1 MQSLPLRD
9 QGMEATLRRWTHVLQ
24 NAGPKLA
31 SVLLVL
37 LLAWLLAEFT
47 WTLIPRKTSAASATS
62 APVGVARQ
70 QVDASRV
77 ADQHLFGTA
86 SVQGTGNAP
95 DTTLNL
101 ILHGIVAGK
110 RASDSRALIVAN
122 GDEEPYGIGAQLPG
136 GAVIRSIYP
145 DRVLLERNGRLEALR
160 LPKDDTAG
168 GGVTSQPSMAMQSR
182 AMLPQP
188 QNLGQLRQEIAN
200 NPQRLMDVVRAMPV
214 MDHGKLTGYRIYPA
228 GNPGVF
234 NQLGLKPGDVVTAV
248 NGIPLT
254 DPAQSMRVLS
264 SLKTT
269 EQVSVSLTRN
279 GQQQTQV
286 LQMAPPNLSDLRQQ
300 QNQDSQQGGDQG
312 QDPDNPP

>member
-1 MQSLPLRD
+1 
-9 QGMEATLRRWTHVLQ
+9 MEATLRRWTHLLQ
-24 NAGPKLA
+24 SAGPNVA
-31 SVLLVL
+31 SVLLIL

-47 WTLIPRKTSAASATS
+47 WSVIPHKTSQTVVTTAPAATVR
-62 APVGVARQ
+62 PQ
-70 QVDASRV
+70 LDASQI
-77 ADQHLFGTA
+77 ADRHLFGSA
-86 SVQGTGNAP
+86 AAQGNSSNAP

-101 ILHGIVAGK
+101 TLHGIVAGK

-122 GDEEPYGIGAQLPG
+122 GDEEPYSLGAQLPG

-160 LPKDDTAG
+160 LPREDTNSG
-168 GGVTSQPSMAMQSR
+168 GSGGFQQSMAVQPRSMQP
-182 AMLPQP
+182 AP

-214 MDHGKLTGYRIYPA
+214 MDHNKLTGYRIYPA
-228 GNPGVF
+228 GNPSMF

-264 SLKTT
+264 SLKTS
-269 EQVSVSLTRN
+269 EQVSVTLNRN

-286 LQMAPPNLSDLRQQ
+286 LQMQPPNLSDLRQQ
-300 QNQDSQQGGDQG
+300 NDDNQQGQDQDLDP
-312 QDPDNPP
+312 DPDNPP